1 MRRVAVIGLSAFGE
15 SLVHELA
22 SKRVRVLAVDLDEA
36 KVDGVRDL
44 VEEAVIAD
52 ASDLRALEALRL
64 GDYDAVVLSL
74 GDSIDVS
81 LLAVLHLR
89 DLKVRPI
96 YAKATS
102 EDHRRLLL
110 HLGVEEAIFPEA
122 DMAKRTAHTLANP
135 GLLDTLQIGP
145 DILLV
150 ETAPPDDTVGKT
162 LAELNLRQVRGINI
176 VAMRDALRD
185 QLEINPGP
193 QRRIT
198 DSDVLIVVGKRE
210 DVERFARR

>member
-15 SLVHELA
+15 SLVRELS

-36 KVDGVRDL
+36 KVDCVRDI

-64 GDYDAVVLSL
+64 VDYDAVVLSL

-162 LAELNLRQVRGINI
+162 LAELNLRQARGINI
-176 VAMRDALRD
+176 IAIRDALRD
-185 QLEINPGP
+185 MLEINPGP
-193 QRRIT
+193 ERRIT
-198 DSDVLIVVGKRE
+198 DSDVLIVVGNRG
-210 DVERFARR
+210 DVERFGRR